1 MCQGCGWELGS
12 DLMVAYH
19 NERWCKPEHDD
30 RELFALLVLEG
41 MQAGLSWQTVINK
54 EAAFREAFHGFDP
67 VRVAAF
73 GEDDVARLMGDA
85 RIIRSE
91 RKIRAAVSNAAD
103 MPAKDEL
110 SERVSKD
117 LKRRGFSF
125 VGPVIVYSYLQ
136 AAGLIND
143 HLLTCSYR

>member
-67 VRVAAF
+67 HPLGAQDSR
-73 GEDDVARLMGDA
+73 GRLECA
-85 RIIRSE
+85 
-91 RKIRAAVSNAAD
+91 
-103 MPAKDEL
+103 
-110 SERVSKD
+110 RVS
-117 LKRRGFSF
+117 RGTAY
-125 VGPVIVYSYLQ
+125 VREL
-136 AAGLIND
+136 
-143 HLLTCSYR
+143 